1 MHFTHVYKVQRYL
14 VFTSC
19 YLFGLVLYFHVPCS
33 MFHVPRSMFHV
44 PRSIH
49 SPSLS
54 ELLACYSLFLER
66 LFCTATGQFSPWRR
80 SSSLNL
86 VAPRYSRFRAQLVI
100 YSRLPISNGTQARKR
115 NCSQCRS
122 RARLFFTV
130 FQWLTARAVKV
141 ASRLIQLSASVRC

>member
-1 MHFTHVYKVQRYL
+1 MLPFL
-14 VFTSC
+14 SC
-19 YLFGLVLYFHVPCS
+19 TLFPCS

-54 ELLACYSLFLER
+54 ELLACYSSFLAR

-122 RARLFFTV
+122 RARLFTV